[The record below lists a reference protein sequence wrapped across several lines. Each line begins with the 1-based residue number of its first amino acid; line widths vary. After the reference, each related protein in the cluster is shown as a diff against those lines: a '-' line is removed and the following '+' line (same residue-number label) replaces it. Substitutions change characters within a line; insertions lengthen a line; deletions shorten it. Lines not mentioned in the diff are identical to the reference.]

1 MRELS
6 QVTPFELV
14 LLIVM
19 SDLIQQGVTHN
30 DFSLTGATLAIGAIA
45 FWAIALSW
53 ITYLSPRAQRMLE
66 GVPRVLIQ
74 HGRLIEANMR
84 RDRITRAELEIETR
98 LSGIRHMADV
108 EWGSWNPMARSAS
121 YVVRTRICRASRMT
135 RRLFECL
142 RNDWKWLIDGEIDHP
157 INMKQQ
163 EGTDPKMPS

>member
-1 MRELS
+1 MNQPVCSAGSCRSTQFRSYRLLGTRELS

-30 DFSLTGATLAIGAIA
+30 DFSLTGATLAIGTIA

-108 EWGSWNPMARSAS
+108 EWG
-121 YVVRTRICRASRMT
+121 
-135 RRLFECL
+135 F
-142 RNDWKWLIDGEIDHP
+142 
-157 INMKQQ
+157 
-163 EGTDPKMPS
+163 